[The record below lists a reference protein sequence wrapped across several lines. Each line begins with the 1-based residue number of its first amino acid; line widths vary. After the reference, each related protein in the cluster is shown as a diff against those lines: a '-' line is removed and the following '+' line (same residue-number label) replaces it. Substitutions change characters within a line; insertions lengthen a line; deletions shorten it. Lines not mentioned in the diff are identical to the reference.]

1 MYIDLNMVRAG
12 AVDHPKDWVWS
23 GYQEIQGKRC
33 RNRVIDLKAL
43 KDVFEMDSVEHLRE
57 SHTEWIRA
65 ALGGAEMRR
74 DEIWTKSVAVGS
86 EEFVR
91 RTRQRIGIKV
101 KGRKVVE
108 KGGAF
113 TLREPM
119 SDYGL
124 YSGPENSPI
133 VPENRYLWD
142 VL

>member
-1 MYIDLNMVRAG
+1 
-12 AVDHPKDWVWS
+12 
-23 GYQEIQGKRC
+23 
-33 RNRVIDLKAL
+33 
-43 KDVFEMDSVEHLRE
+43 
-57 SHTEWIRA
+57 
-65 ALGGAEMRR
+65 
-74 DEIWTKSVAVGS
+74 VGS

-113 TLREPM
+113 TLREPTM
-119 SDYGL
+119 SGYDL
-124 YSGPENSPI
+124 YSGPENNPI

>member
-1 MYIDLNMVRAG
+1 
-12 AVDHPKDWVWS
+12 
-23 GYQEIQGKRC
+23 
-33 RNRVIDLKAL
+33 
-43 KDVFEMDSVEHLRE
+43 MDSVENLRK
-57 SHTEWIRA
+57 SHAEWIRA
-65 ALGGAEMRR
+65 ALGGAEMGR
-74 DEIWTKSVAVGS
+74 DEIWTKSIAVGS

-91 RTRQRIGIKV
+91 RTRQRIDIKV

-124 YSGPENSPI
+124 YSRPENSPI
-133 VPENRYLWD
+133 VPDNRYLWD

>member
-1 MYIDLNMVRAG
+1 MPRANRHYIPGYIWHLTHRCHKKEFLLKFAHDRQSYVHWLYEARKRFGITILN
-12 AVDHPKDWVWS
+12 
-23 GYQEIQGKRC
+23 Y
-33 RNRVIDLKAL
+33 
-43 KDVFEMDSVEHLRE
+43 
-57 SHTEWIRA
+57 
-65 ALGGAEMRR
+65 
-74 DEIWTKSVAVGS
+74 
-86 EEFVR
+86 FVR
-91 RTRQRIGIKV
+91 KTRKRIGIKV

-124 YSGPENSPI
+124 YSGPGNSPI